1 MDIFSMQ
8 CFLSAAE
15 NLNLSKAAM
24 QMHITQPAMSIQIK
38 KLEQEIGMPLFERTS
53 RKLVLTPAG
62 QIVQKSFQSIIG
74 TYQTML
80 WQTQTIKQETP
91 CLRIGYHG
99 PVNWAGI
106 QGLFQT
112 FLRENTDIR
121 IAIRTGELGE
131 LARQVEEGQLDIAFL
146 EASDYG
152 NQEDMAWE
160 WLFDDYSCF
169 AMSEKHPLATHP
181 VISGED
187 LQGQNVYF
195 NMRNSA
201 SMQGIFHKLIQ
212 SGIDSDQLICVDG
225 TATSIAFAVAYGG
238 LAALPMTFK
247 EEHKDGVV
255 YIDHAS
261 SVVHMQY
268 GLGWRRD
275 NETEA
280 LRKFIACAK
289 AYIWPKPTIY

>member
-1 MDIFSMQ
+1 M
-8 CFLSAAE
+8 
-15 NLNLSKAAM
+15 
-24 QMHITQPAMSIQIK
+24 
-38 KLEQEIGMPLFERTS
+38 
-53 RKLVLTPAG
+53 
-62 QIVQKSFQSIIG
+62 
-74 TYQTML
+74 
-80 WQTQTIKQETP
+80 
-91 CLRIGYHG
+91 
-99 PVNWAGI
+99 
-106 QGLFQT
+106 
-112 FLRENTDIR
+112 
-121 IAIRTGELGE
+121 GE

-169 AMSEKHPLATHP
+169 AMSEKHPLANHP
-181 VISGED
+181 VINGED

-212 SGIDSDQLICVDG
+212 SGIDPDQLICVDG
-225 TATSIAFAVAYGG
+225 TATSIAFAVAYDG

-255 YIDHAS
+255 YIDQAS

-280 LRKFIACAK
+280 LRKFITSAK
-289 AYIWPKPTIY
+289 VYAWPEPIIY